1 VRQVFGSWNRGVKA
15 AGLRP
20 RRPGEARG
28 GDTPA
33 VAPRESTL
41 VRWSQ
46 HATLDDMRRWHE
58 ANGRPPSLEQW
69 RRADHSHPSAATVRR
84 LFGTWNAAVHEAG
97 FEPRR
102 ASGALRTAA
111 A

>member
-1 VRQVFGSWNRGVKA
+1 M
-15 AGLRP
+15 RP

-28 GDTPA
+28 GDAPP

-46 HATLDDMRRWHE
+46 HATLDAMRRWHE
-58 ANGRPPSLEQW
+58 AHGRQPSLEQW
-69 RRADHSHPSAATVRR
+69 RRADRSHPSAATVRR
-84 LFGTWNAAVHEAG
+84 LFGTWNAAVKEAG

-102 ASGALRTAA
+102 ASGPLRTVPA
-111 A
+111 